1 MCLFFF
7 QHESQYKEPVKP
19 SPCLFSVAPL
29 KCKAHL
35 LCRCPGRC
43 LNVQV
48 CAQAKS
54 RVQAQRFK
62 YRDLSV
68 WTWHCHFKTRD
79 VDIKVFHS
87 PEGKDYFTP
96 FQTMSLISLPF
107 LQPSLSLSLTYIL
120 FLIPSLPLHFKPW
133 EKPRK
138 RSLPTKGPFH
148 CIVFSS

>member
-1 MCLFFF
+1 MPGRKQLSKAGRAHSTFSLLVMSFSMHTHTNVPFFF
-7 QHESQYKEPVKP
+7 QRESQYKEPVKP

-29 KCKAHL
+29 KCKGHL

-48 CAQAKS
+48 CAQAKP

-62 YRDLSV
+62 YQDLSA

-79 VDIKVFHS
+79 VHIKVFHS

-107 LQPSLSLSLTYIL
+107 LQPSLSLSL
-120 FLIPSLPLHFKPW
+120 SLSHTHF
-133 EKPRK
+133 
-138 RSLPTKGPFH
+138 F
-148 CIVFSS
+148 